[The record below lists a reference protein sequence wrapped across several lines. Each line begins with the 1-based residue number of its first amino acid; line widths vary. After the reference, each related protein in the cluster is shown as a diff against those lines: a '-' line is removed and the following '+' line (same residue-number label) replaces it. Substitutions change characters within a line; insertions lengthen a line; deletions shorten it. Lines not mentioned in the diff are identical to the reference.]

1 MAKIEMD
8 LSEYE
13 RIQENK
19 KLLEK
24 SLENERSLRD
34 EITKLQKEKLEAL
47 ESAKMKVIKIKR
59 NETTEHIL
67 APYSSRYDLSRL
79 FNILKEYFAG
89 IDTHYTGAIL
99 NEVVEGLFKKTTSH
113 TIHDDEVTT
122 HGLDEIKEELRIDIE
137 KNINEDIKEKLERAS
152 KFQKEKSE
160 ILDNLSI
167 ATKKNTTLSKENE
180 NLIKVIEEL
189 EIKLKKTEI
198 SLEESTK
205 LLENLSKI
213 VSSFNR
219 LTSYFKLQEIRKLLK

>member
-67 APYSSRYDLSRL
+67 MQHSSRYDLSRL

-89 IDTHYTGAIL
+89 IDNHYTGAIL
-99 NEVVEGLFKKTTSH
+99 NEIVEGLFRKTTSYI
-113 TIHDDEVTT
+113 IHDDEVTT

-198 SLEESTK
+198 SLEEITK
-205 LLENLSKI
+205 LLENVSKI

-219 LTSYFKLQEIRKLLK
+219 LTSYFKLQELRKLLK